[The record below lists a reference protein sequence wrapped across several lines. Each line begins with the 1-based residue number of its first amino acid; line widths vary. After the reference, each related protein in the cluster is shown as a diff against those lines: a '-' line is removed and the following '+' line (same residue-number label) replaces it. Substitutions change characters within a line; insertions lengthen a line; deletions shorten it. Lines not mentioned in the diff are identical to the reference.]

1 MSHIAFIQFSPM
13 FGGSTISGELII
25 QALLARGD
33 SVSVLV
39 GFDGPF
45 VDRLKQQGCTVQIV
59 PHKNIFRTERSR
71 FFIRNL
77 MDARASNRQFVQVFR
92 ELKPDLVYV
101 NTLVSRSAAWAAHH
115 LGIPLIWH
123 LREIFAE
130 AGGEMRC
137 PPWYRSRVGGQ
148 VAQWA
153 DLVAVPSRIVLENLL
168 DAATNIRSCV
178 IPNAVPEAFFRCNL
192 SKEEARKALGLPLD
206 VCIIGVPGTL
216 RPVKGQPFFLR
227 AFARLIKDLPDIQAA
242 ITGIGS
248 AGFTQALKEQA
259 VELSGVHWLGE
270 LTDMP
275 TFYRACDLVC
285 IPSRSETFGRTAIEA
300 FACRVPVV
308 ASAVGGLR
316 ENIRSGE
323 NGWLVPYDDE
333 SALVNALRE
342 GVEHP
347 EIAAQRAAVAFEYA
361 QRHFREID
369 YQSAILSQID
379 QQLPTS

>member
-1 MSHIAFIQFSPM
+1 MAHIVFVQFSPM
-13 FGGSTISGELII
+13 FGGSTISGELLI

-33 SVSVLV
+33 AVSVLV

-45 VDRLKQQGCTVQIV
+45 VERFKQQGCAVQIV
-59 PHKNIFRTERSR
+59 PHKNIFRTEQSG

-77 MDARASNRQFVQVFR
+77 MDARTSNRQFVQALR

-101 NTLVSRSAAWAAHH
+101 NTLVSRSAAWAAYH

-130 AGGEMRC
+130 AGGEMQC
-137 PPWYRSRVGGQ
+137 PPWFRSRVTKQIARWAGLV
-148 VAQWA
+148 VA
-153 DLVAVPSRIVLENLL
+153 PSRSVLENVL
-168 DAATNIRSCV
+168 DSATNVRTCV
-178 IPNAVPEAFFRCNL
+178 IPNAVPEVFFRSNQ

-206 VCIIGVPGTL
+206 ILIIGVPGTL

-227 AFARLIKDLPDIQAA
+227 AFARLIKDLPDVQAA

-248 AGFTQALKEQA
+248 ASFTLSLQDQATGLP
-259 VELSGVHWLGE
+259 GVHWLGE
-270 LTDMP
+270 VADMP
-275 TFYRACDLVC
+275 TFYCACDLVC

-300 FACRVPVV
+300 FACRVPVI

-333 SALVNALRE
+333 LSLVSALRE

-347 EIAAQRAAVAFEYA
+347 EIAAQRAAVAFQDA
-361 QRHFREID
+361 QQHFREID
-369 YQSAILSQID
+369 YQSAVLTQID
-379 QQLPTS
+379 QLLATS